1 METCNQQR
9 RRARLSARTPKNND
23 AGAEQWSARAIKSFV
38 LTELEARKLKYP
50 DIATESLLM
59 RILVEGLFLR
69 RLTKL
74 IFWMIFVTLGT
85 SMTAMFLHYHVITFF
100 KVQQETVDLLGK
112 AKVAYFSPE
121 HPPLTEPAQKAI
133 DWAIDMKLR
142 SEGRATRSSSHRHLT
157 RDLHV

>member
-9 RRARLSARTPKNND
+9 RRARLSARTPRNND
-23 AGAEQWSARAIKSFV
+23 AGVEQWSARAIKSFV
-38 LTELEARKLKYP
+38 LAELEARKLKYP

-69 RLTKL
+69 RVRYL
-74 IFWMIFVTLGT
+74 IGVFDTDANKSKVT
-85 SMTAMFLHYHVITFF
+85 
-100 KVQQETVDLLGK
+100 
-112 AKVAYFSPE
+112 YFSPE
-121 HPPLTEPAQKAI
+121 HPPLNEPAQKAI

-142 SEGRATRSSSHRHLT
+142 SEGRATTSSSHRHLT

>member
-1 METCNQQR
+1 
-9 RRARLSARTPKNND
+9 
-23 AGAEQWSARAIKSFV
+23 
-38 LTELEARKLKYP
+38 
-50 DIATESLLM
+50 
-59 RILVEGLFLR
+59 
-69 RLTKL
+69 
-74 IFWMIFVTLGT
+74 MIFVTLGT
-85 SMTAMFLHYHVITFF
+85 SMTAKFLHYHVITFF

-142 SEGRATRSSSHRHLT
+142 SGYCLSSFCEDIFQIISLLLYWKDWQWIASLLYKEENFLYQMDFVEGRATRSSSHRHLT